1 MVENEKKWQEFWE
14 KHPEL
19 YRANDFVG
27 TDRSVCSKK
36 AQTQGSVRTDKKYI
50 LVEFPYPSGSGLH
63 VGHAFSFTGA
73 DVYARFKR
81 MSGFNVMF
89 PMGWDAFGLP
99 TENYAIKTKQPPQ
112 KVTKDNTDKFKS
124 QMKQLAFSFDW
135 SREVNTT
142 DPKYYKWTQ
151 WIFIQLFKAGLA
163 YKKKMPINWCP
174 SCKIGLANEE
184 VVNSRCE
191 RCGTEV
197 SRRNID
203 QWVVKITDYA
213 DKLIEGLDKTAF
225 IEKVKQAQIKWIG
238 KSEGAN
244 VKFKIVGAIHESP
257 LQHLEIFT
265 TRPDTMFGATF
276 MVVAP
281 EHELVDEIL
290 NNNVGAIHESP
301 LQKIKNYVENVRK
314 KSDLERTELTKGKTG
329 VFSGLYVLN
338 PATGKE
344 IPIWISDFVLPNYGT
359 GAIMGVPAHDDR
371 DKEFAEKFGL
381 EIISVYDDEEK
392 IINSDFLNGMKPAD
406 AIKKMIDWLQEKE
419 IGEAKSS
426 YHLRDWIF
434 SRQHYWGEPI
444 PMVYCEKCNWQP
456 VPETELPIKL
466 PEVENY
472 EPTDNGESPLSL
484 IPGWVDTVCPI
495 CREPAKRETDTM
507 PNWAGSD
514 WYFLRYID
522 PFNEKTFAD
531 FEKMKY
537 WMPVDVYIGGDEHNT
552 LHLLYSRF
560 IYKFLYDLGKVPV
573 DEPYFKRLSHGVILG
588 PDGQR
593 MSKSKGN
600 VIVPE
605 VVAEKYGVDVVRMYL
620 MFIGPFDGTM
630 AWNENTLMGVKR
642 FLDRFEL
649 FIKGQINNQ
658 SSNETV
664 SSQNAEVIINKLIKG
679 VTEDI
684 DSFKFNTAI
693 AKSMEALN
701 SLTALKENINLKS
714 IQTLIKLIAP
724 FAPYTAE
731 ELYSQ
736 LEKSDENYGSVH
748 VSEWPKID
756 EKYLKEEKVTIAVA
770 INGKV
775 RGQIE
780 LDTDRQEEK
789 EEILKMAKENDRV
802 KPWLEGK
809 IINKEIYVPGKMIN
823 FLIS

>member
-1 MVENEKKWQEFWE
+1 
-14 KHPEL
+14 
-19 YRANDFVG
+19 
-27 TDRSVCSKK
+27 
-36 AQTQGSVRTDKKYI
+36 
-50 LVEFPYPSGSGLH
+50 
-63 VGHAFSFTGA
+63 
-73 DVYARFKR
+73 
-81 MSGFNVMF
+81 
-89 PMGWDAFGLP
+89 
-99 TENYAIKTKQPPQ
+99 
-112 KVTKDNTDKFKS
+112 
-124 QMKQLAFSFDW
+124 
-135 SREVNTT
+135 
-142 DPKYYKWTQ
+142 
-151 WIFIQLFKAGLA
+151 
-163 YKKKMPINWCP
+163 
-174 SCKIGLANEE
+174 
-184 VVNSRCE
+184 
-191 RCGTEV
+191 
-197 SRRNID
+197 
-203 QWVVKITDYA
+203 
-213 DKLIEGLDKTAF
+213 
-225 IEKVKQAQIKWIG
+225 
-238 KSEGAN
+238 
-244 VKFKIVGAIHESP
+244 
-257 LQHLEIFT
+257 
-265 TRPDTMFGATF
+265 MFGATF

-281 EHELVDEIL
+281 EHPIVDEIL
-290 NNNVGAIHESP
+290 NNKVGAIHESP
-301 LQKIKNYVENVRK
+301 VQKIKDYVENARK
-314 KSDLERTELTKGKTG
+314 KSDLERTELTKEKTG
-329 VFSGLYVLN
+329 VFSGLYAIN

-359 GAIMGVPAHDDR
+359 GAIMSVPAHDDR
-371 DKEFAEKFGL
+371 DKEFAKKFGL
-381 EIISVYDDEEK
+381 EIISVYSDEEK
-392 IINSDFLNGMKPAD
+392 IINSDFLNGLEKDD
-406 AIKKMIDWLQEKE
+406 AIKKMIDWLQEKGV
-419 IGEAKSS
+419 GEAKSS

-444 PMVYCEKCNWQP
+444 PMIYCEEHGWQP
-456 VPETELPIKL
+456 VPETDLPIKL

-472 EPTDNGESPLSL
+472 EPTDTGESPLSL

-642 FLDRFEL
+642 FLDRFVL
-649 FIKGQINNQ
+649 FIKGQVDNQ
-658 SSNETV
+658 GGDESVSN
-664 SSQNAEVIINKLIKG
+664 QNVEVIINKLIKG

-736 LEKSDENYGSVH
+736 LEKSDENYSSVH

-809 IINKEIYVPGKMIN
+809 IINKEIYVAGKMVNFVIN
-823 FLIS
+823 